1 MNGEMTLGTTVPLP
15 APPAGWFDYDY
26 TVLWDGNLA
35 LIRTDHDIHSEYWR
49 WQGRSQGGGD
59 THTNQPNFRDTRL
72 RLSKFDGSVEIGAIE
87 IPSGSWPKVDCLAD
101 GRWLIASRR
110 AVPLEN
116 NACLFAADGTPAG
129 AFAVGDGIEHVR
141 CAADGTI
148 WIGYSDEGVFSESS
162 KGGSRPVSTAG
173 IARFGPDGSLL
184 WRFNDEERR
193 GLSIADCYALALD
206 GNALWCCPYTDFPIV
221 RVEGDVVD
229 HWWNDVAGAQAL
241 AVDGDH
247 VLLAGGYNDQSN
259 RLVLLRL
266 DHDRAQQTG
275 EWHFQLPERKAAR
288 LLQGQGETLHIA
300 GQGRW
305 TKLSLTT
312 IRAALKS

>member
-1 MNGEMTLGTTVPLP
+1 MNGEMTLGTTIPLP

-35 LIRTDHDIHSEYWR
+35 LVRTDHDVHSEYWR
-49 WQGRSQGGGD
+49 RQGQSQGGD
-59 THTNQPNFRDTRL
+59 IHTYQPNLRDTRL

-87 IPSGSWPKVDCLAD
+87 IPAGSWPKVDCLAD
-101 GRWLIASRR
+101 GRWLITSRR
-110 AVPLEN
+110 AVPSES
-116 NACLFAADGTPAG
+116 NARLFEADGAAAG

-148 WIGYSDEGVFSESS
+148 WVGYSDEGVFSGPG
-162 KGGSRPVSTAG
+162 KDGSWPVSMAG
-173 IARFGPDGSLL
+173 IAHFGPHGNLL
-184 WRFNDEERR
+184 WKFNDEERT
-193 GLSIADCYALALD
+193 GLSITDCYALALD
-206 GNALWCCPYTDFPIV
+206 GNTLWCCPYADFPIV

-229 HWWNDVAGAQAL
+229 HWRNDVAGAQAL

-247 VLLAGGYNDQSN
+247 VLLAGGYSDQSN
-259 RLVLLRL
+259 RLALLHL
-266 DHDRAQQTG
+266 DRDRAQQIG
-275 EWHFQLPERKAAR
+275 EWRFQFPERKAAR
-288 LLQGQGETLHIA
+288 LVQGQGETLHIA